1 MRILHYLWIDPSD
14 PARRGGGVRGYVHA
28 LIAAQAD
35 LPGLEVSS
43 LASGL
48 AHDLHPR
55 TPYWRKVRPGH
66 FEIVN
71 SATLAPSHADFATPA
86 QLADAA
92 TEAAFAD
99 FLTRTGPYDVVHLH
113 GLEGVPARVLAHA
126 AQGSRV
132 LVSLHNYHPFCPQ
145 VNLWWN
151 EAAHCTGFDNGRRC
165 ATCLP
170 LQPRPGPVR
179 LAYAVESTLARLR
192 MGPGT
197 KAYRKLWQPLMR
209 AGWRGLRRLLRLG
222 PRRGSPAVA
231 PPCDAASGFRQ
242 RRAEMVWLLN
252 AHCDAVLAVSER
264 TAQIAQG
271 FGLRAV
277 RCVYI
282 GTDHARHWEA
292 TVPRPLPTQFTPDR
306 PLRLAYLGYMR
317 DDKGFGFLLQ
327 ALQALPRAQSE
338 CIHLCVA
345 ARRGAARF
353 MQAMASLEPH
363 LAGLTWHDGY
373 EPAALDAILAQVDFG
388 IVPPL
393 WEDNLPQVALEM
405 HARHIPLITSD
416 RGGAQELGGMTELV
430 FRAGD
435 VAALTALLARIL
447 SGEAALQGYWDGARA
462 PVSMAQHAE
471 DLMRHYAGA
480 A

>member
-14 PARRGGGVRGYVHA
+14 PARRGGGVRGYVQG
-28 LIAAQAD
+28 LIAAQAS
-35 LPGLEVSS
+35 LPGVKVTS

-48 AHDLHPR
+48 AHDLRPR
-55 TPYWRKVRPGH
+55 APFWRRVRPGH
-66 FEIVN
+66 SEIVN

-92 TEAAFAD
+92 TEAVFGD

-113 GLEGVPARVLAHA
+113 GLEGVPARVLERA

-151 EAAHCTGFDNGRRC
+151 EAAHCTSFDGGRRC

-170 LQPRPGPVR
+170 VQPRPGPVR
-179 LAYAVESTLARLR
+179 LAYAVESILARVR

-197 KAYRKLWQPLMR
+197 GAYRRLWQPVMR
-209 AGWRGLRRLLRLG
+209 AGWGGVRALVRLRSGHDG
-222 PRRGSPAVA
+222 PAFKA
-231 PPCDAASGFRQ
+231 PRDTGSGFHT
-242 RRAEMVWLLN
+242 RRAEMVRLLN
-252 AHCDAVLAVSER
+252 THCDVVLAVSER
-264 TAQIAQG
+264 TAEIARD
-271 FGLRAV
+271 FGLDRV

-282 GTDHARHWEA
+282 GTDHARHWA
-292 TVPRPLPTQFTPDR
+292 QTAPRPLPAQLMTDR

-327 ALQALPRAQSE
+327 ALHALPPDRARQV
-338 CIHLCVA
+338 HLCVA

-353 MQAMASLEPH
+353 MQAMTALEPY

-373 EPAALDAILAQVDFG
+373 DPAALDDILAQTDFG

-416 RGGAQELGGMTELV
+416 RGGAQELGGTADLV

-435 VAALTALLARIL
+435 VADFTALIARIL
-447 SGEAALQGYWDGARA
+447 SREVSLQAYWDGARP
-462 PVSMAQHAE
+462 PVSMAQHAQE
-471 DLMRHYAGA
+471 LIRHYAGA
-480 A
+480 S